1 MVGARQLGKAL
12 SEEKAFAPNCL
23 ARCEQLGE
31 AVGSEGC
38 LAVPTHYPTATPLQN
53 TIASSKWQ
61 VTCHLLLA
69 TCNLLLL
76 PHHMVN
82 PIFKLL

>member
-1 MVGARQLGKAL
+1 MVGAWQLGKAL

-31 AVGSEGC
+31 VVGSEGC

-53 TIASSKWQ
+53 TITSSKWQ
-61 VTCHLLLA
+61 VTCYLPPASCNPLL
-69 TCNLLLL
+69 T
-76 PHHMVN
+76 HHMVN